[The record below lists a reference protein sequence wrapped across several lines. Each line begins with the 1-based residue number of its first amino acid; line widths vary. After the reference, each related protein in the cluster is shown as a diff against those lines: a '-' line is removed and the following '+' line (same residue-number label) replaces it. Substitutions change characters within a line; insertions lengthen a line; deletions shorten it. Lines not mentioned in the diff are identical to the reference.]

1 MKLLKCDKK
10 IAIYYFAQAVEDV
23 SWEWVM
29 RKQVIFLSLICLATI
44 MKLYN
49 IIRSDQLN
57 IAELFMSKY
66 KQ

>member
-1 MKLLKCDKK
+1 
-10 IAIYYFAQAVEDV
+10 
-23 SWEWVM
+23 
-29 RKQVIFLSLICLATI
+29 

-66 KQ
+66 KQKIRNCTETYSINLSQVISF

>member
-1 MKLLKCDKK
+1 MLFCTSRRRCKLR
-10 IAIYYFAQAVEDV
+10 V
-23 SWEWVM
+23 SHA
-29 RKQVIFLSLICLATI
+29 KTSYFLSLICSATI